1 MDQST
6 ATGTADTRRLH
17 GLLEAQRVITADL
30 SLVAMLDRIVTAA
43 CDLVGAA
50 HGALGVLAPDGSIE
64 HFLHHGLDAETAAR
78 LRSGSTLAPVG
89 VTPVRVDDVRT
100 DGESGAEAAGRFAAE
115 DPTIRSLLV
124 VPIRVRGEVFGE
136 LYLADPHVGRFEDQD
151 EELVTALAAS
161 AGAAIENARLFDQA
175 RRGRDWLNASGEIT
189 RALLADADDTAL
201 AQIVSRA
208 LDIAEADYAALLL
221 PQPDG
226 RLQVVL
232 AEGVGAADF
241 QGRVFDPAA
250 SRLGKAV
257 LAGRTCRTADLQEWA
272 RPQFVNRHDFGPALL
287 APLVDRSGARGAL
300 LLVRR
305 RGRVPFTTDDVQQ
318 ASSFADQ
325 VALALELNDA
335 RADAAWLRVLEERHR
350 IAQDLHDN
358 VMQRLFAIG
367 VGLQALAD
375 QLAAEPEAR
384 LRRHVADLD
393 ETIEEIRA
401 RVFGL
406 QKGDGGR
413 DRRRR
418 PGMPSAASTGADP
431 GTLRTLSTPQVRPE
445 DPAAAR
451 NR

>member
-1 MDQST
+1 
-6 ATGTADTRRLH
+6 
-17 GLLEAQRVITADL
+17 
-30 SLVAMLDRIVTAA
+30 
-43 CDLVGAA
+43 
-50 HGALGVLAPDGSIE
+50 
-64 HFLHHGLDAETAAR
+64 
-78 LRSGSTLAPVG
+78 
-89 VTPVRVDDVRT
+89 
-100 DGESGAEAAGRFAAE
+100 
-115 DPTIRSLLV
+115 
-124 VPIRVRGEVFGE
+124 
-136 LYLADPHVGRFEDQD
+136 
-151 EELVTALAAS
+151 
-161 AGAAIENARLFDQA
+161 
-175 RRGRDWLNASGEIT
+175 
-189 RALLADADDTAL
+189 
-201 AQIVSRA
+201 
-208 LDIAEADYAALLL
+208 
-221 PQPDG
+221 
-226 RLQVVL
+226 
-232 AEGVGAADF
+232 
-241 QGRVFDPAA
+241 
-250 SRLGKAV
+250 
-257 LAGRTCRTADLQEWA
+257 
-272 RPQFVNRHDFGPALL
+272 
-287 APLVDRSGARGAL
+287 L